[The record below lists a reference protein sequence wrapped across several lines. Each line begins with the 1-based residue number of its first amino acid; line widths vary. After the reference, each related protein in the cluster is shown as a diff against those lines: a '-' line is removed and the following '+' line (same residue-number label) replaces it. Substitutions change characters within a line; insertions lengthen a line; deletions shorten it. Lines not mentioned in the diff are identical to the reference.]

1 MGIPENQDQTGSIE
15 KWERS
20 RFRKWLNDNSYIALS
35 ILTILFILLPPFVN
49 ESTFIRIFI
58 IILYTLMIGTSLL
71 IITESERLRPK
82 HWLLMIILLLPWV
95 KLEGS
100 NLASVANL
108 LLSGFFLFVA
118 VMIVIQIFKS
128 KEVNLNVMIGS
139 VAGYLMLGIG
149 FSFIC
154 PLLLLIDPAAY
165 QVPDSFTPS
174 YGFVYYSFVTMST
187 LGYGDITPHSQQAQS
202 VALLI
207 TISGQFYM
215 VLVVATLIGKF
226 LHREV

>member
-1 MGIPENQDQTGSIE
+1 MGIPETQDQKGSIE

-108 LLSGFFLFVA
+108 LLSGFFLFCC
-118 VMIVIQIFKS
+118 
-128 KEVNLNVMIGS
+128 
-139 VAGYLMLGIG
+139 GY
-149 FSFIC
+149 
-154 PLLLLIDPAAY
+154 DR
-165 QVPDSFTPS
+165 
-174 YGFVYYSFVTMST
+174 
-187 LGYGDITPHSQQAQS
+187 HSD
-202 VALLI
+202 
-207 TISGQFYM
+207 F
-215 VLVVATLIGKF
+215 
-226 LHREV
+226 